1 MALLELRSVT
11 KQFGGL
17 MAVRD
22 VSFTVEPG
30 MVLSIIGPNGA
41 GKTTLFNLI
50 TGVYKPTRGDIV
62 WNGKSIA
69 GLRSYQIA
77 RLGIGRTFQ
86 IVKPFPNLTILENV
100 MAGAF
105 ARTNSLAEARKE
117 ALEILEFTGLLSRKD
132 QLAKNL
138 TLGGRK
144 RLEVARSLAT
154 RPQIVLLDEVV
165 AGLNPT
171 ETEETIELIKSLK
184 SRGVSAV
191 AGVEHVMRVVMS
203 LSDRIVVIHH
213 GEKIAE
219 GTPEVISRDRRVIE
233 AYLGE
238 DYAQEARP
246 REAGPQESGVS
257 HG

>member
-1 MALLELRSVT
+1 MALLELKSVT

-50 TGVYKPTRGDIV
+50 TGVHKPTKGDIV

-69 GLRSYQIA
+69 GLKSYQVA
-77 RLGIGRTFQ
+77 RLGVGRTFQ

-105 ARTNSLAEARKE
+105 ARTNSLAEARRE
-117 ALEILEFTGLLSRKD
+117 ALEILEFTGLLPRKD

-154 RPQIVLLDEVV
+154 KPQIILLDEVV

-171 ETEETIELIKSLK
+171 ETGETIELIRSLK

-191 AGVEHVMRVVMS
+191 AGVEHVMHVVMS

-219 GTPEVISRDRRVIE
+219 GAPEEISRDRRVIE

-238 DYAQEARP
+238 DYAQG
-246 REAGPQESGVS
+246 AGPQGAGVS

>member
-50 TGVYKPTRGDIV
+50 TGVHKPTKGDIV

-154 RPQIVLLDEVV
+154 KPQIILLDEVV

-238 DYAQEARP
+238 DYAQG
-246 REAGPQESGVS
+246 AGPQEAGVS

>member
-1 MALLELRSVT
+1 MALLELKSVT

-50 TGVYKPTRGDIV
+50 TGVHKPTKGDIV

-69 GLRSYQIA
+69 GLKSYQVA
-77 RLGIGRTFQ
+77 RLGVGRTFQ

-105 ARTNSLAEARKE
+105 ARTNSLVEARRE
-117 ALEILEFTGLLSRKD
+117 ALEILEFTGLLPRKD

-154 RPQIVLLDEVV
+154 KPQIILLDEVV

-171 ETEETIELIKSLK
+171 ETGETIELIRSLK

-191 AGVEHVMRVVMS
+191 AGVEHVMHVVMS

-219 GTPEVISRDRRVIE
+219 GTPEEISRDRRVIE

-238 DYAQEARP
+238 DYA
-246 REAGPQESGVS
+246 GPQGAGVS